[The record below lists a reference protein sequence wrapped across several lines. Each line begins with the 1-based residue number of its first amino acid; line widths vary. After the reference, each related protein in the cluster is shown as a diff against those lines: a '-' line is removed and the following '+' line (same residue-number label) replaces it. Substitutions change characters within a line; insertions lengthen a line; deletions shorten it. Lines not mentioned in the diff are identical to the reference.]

1 MIPSVYVKDVIKQ
14 MSAILRSK
22 LQTSIE
28 RSIHKLVDN
37 VAEHTYD
44 FVHIYVRR
52 NHIDLEP
59 NQLKATL
66 EIVKIAIKDGFLT
79 KLDFFN
85 ADIQKALD
93 DYTLEESPLD
103 GKK

>member
-1 MIPSVYVKDVIKQ
+1 

-22 LQTSIE
+22 LQTAIE
-28 RSIHKLVDN
+28 RSIHKLVDE

-44 FVHIYVRR
+44 FVNIYIRR
-52 NHIDLEP
+52 NKIELDP
-59 NQLKATL
+59 NQLKVTL
-66 EIVKIAIKDGFLT
+66 DIVKIAIKDGFLT

-85 ADIQKALD
+85 ANIQKALD